1 MWRKEVCPYSYFWC
15 CRYFRGPWV
24 QMSWVLSGRSEKLLQ
39 WSVSPQLRAYLS
51 VFNLFLT
58 QWFMALLSKGCK
70 PGNFEPHNSL
80 KLSFTNIWGLRSN
93 FFECDSFLESNSP
106 DIVALFETNLNGSI
120 NSGNFFVRGYLPLI
134 LNDSI
139 THMYGLAVY
148 AKEGHPLAR
157 DVYLEDSYGFLLMF
171 STGFTSLSV

>member
-1 MWRKEVCPYSYFWC
+1 
-15 CRYFRGPWV
+15 
-24 QMSWVLSGRSEKLLQ
+24 
-39 WSVSPQLRAYLS
+39 
-51 VFNLFLT
+51 
-58 QWFMALLSKGCK
+58 MALLSKGFK

-80 KLSFTNIWGLRSN
+80 KLSFMNNWGLRSN
-93 FFECDSFLESNSP
+93 FVECDSFLESNSP

-157 DVYLEDSYGFLLMF
+157 DAYLEDSYGFLLMF